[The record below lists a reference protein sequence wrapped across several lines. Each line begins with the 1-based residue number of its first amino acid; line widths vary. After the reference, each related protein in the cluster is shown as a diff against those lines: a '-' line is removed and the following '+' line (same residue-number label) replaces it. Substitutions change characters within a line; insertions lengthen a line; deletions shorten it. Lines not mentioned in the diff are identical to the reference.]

1 MIAGIVLAGGLSQR
15 MGQPKALLRAGDR
28 TFLECALQTLSRGG
42 CDDVVVVVNVEDR
55 AIGDLI
61 TSAGAG
67 SAFGG
72 GPGTEQIESLRA
84 GLRVL
89 SAATE
94 AAVVLP
100 VDHPLVEP
108 GTVRALIG
116 AYRSRGRA
124 VVRPVHQG
132 RPGHP
137 VLFAAAIFE
146 DFISGQ
152 LSEGARSVVRDHA
165 DELEEVSVEDR
176 GVVIDIDTPAEY
188 EKQFGELP

>member
-1 MIAGIVLAGGLSQR
+1 MIAGIVLAGGLSRR
-15 MGQPKALLRAGDR
+15 MGRPKALLKAGDR
-28 TFLECALQTLSRGG
+28 TFLECALHTLARGG
-42 CDDVVVVVNVEDR
+42 CDEVVVVLNVADP

-61 TSAGAG
+61 SSAGARWV
-67 SAFGG
+67 FGG

-84 GLRVL
+84 GLRAL
-89 SAATE
+89 SAAVE

-116 AYRSRGRA
+116 AYRSNGRA
-124 VVRPVHQG
+124 VVRPVHEG
-132 RPGHP
+132 WPGHP

-146 DFISGQ
+146 EFVSGQ

-165 DELEEVSVEDR
+165 DELEEVGVDDR

-188 EKQFGELP
+188 EKQFGEPP